1 MLRYGAKSHT
11 FFNCRASSPCS
22 SVTAGGRGKAALAQV
37 PVFLKALWRQNKTSS
52 KASSMESISGLNT
65 FNSAT
70 TLMKPCLFFC
80 QGQHPSSPPSSPV
93 GLKGSESQTPWNHT
107 ENRMVLF

>member
-22 SVTAGGRGKAALAQV
+22 SVTAGGRGTAALAQV

-52 KASSMESISGLNT
+52 KEKIPSKTQGFKNKNPGS
-65 FNSAT
+65 
-70 TLMKPCLFFC
+70 CLF
-80 QGQHPSSPPSSPV
+80 
-93 GLKGSESQTPWNHT
+93 GLCIVNKLADKPQLLLAPQ
-107 ENRMVLF
+107 V